1 MSSLLLDDFTGVG
14 DDNHVDIVD
23 VYNDEKDDEMTLVA
37 AIVVVVVVVV
47 A

>member
-1 MSSLLLDDFTGVG
+1 MSPLLLHDFTGVG

-23 VYNDEKDDEMTLVA
+23 VYNDEEDDEMTLVA
-37 AIVVVVVVVV
+37 AIVVVVVVV

>member
-1 MSSLLLDDFTGVG
+1 MSPLLLDDFTGVG

-23 VYNDEKDDEMTLVA
+23 VYNDEEDDEMTLVA
-37 AIVVVVVVVV
+37 AIVVVVIVV